1 MKRRTFLFILLFLTA
16 QIAWGNYA
24 FYNTVKKT
32 CEGYR
37 VTIERSDMAL
47 ENGSFAMTLSSGRN
61 NFEMM
66 MVVGF
71 AAAGQAIRQQYYLAE
86 KHADYNP
93 VVPEKISIKVIVPV
107 ERNQMTI
114 FAYASSDLVFQLAE
128 GKIETVDF
136 MRLIKDSI
144 QTL

>member
-1 MKRRTFLFILLFLTA
+1 MMRRIGLFLVFILTM
-16 QIAWGNYA
+16 QIAYGNYA

-37 VTIERSDMAL
+37 VIIKQDDMEML
-47 ENGSFAMTLSSGRN
+47 QDEFDLNLKSNRN
-61 NFEMM
+61 NFEMI

-71 AAAGQAIRQQYYLAE
+71 AAVGQAIRQQYYLAE
-86 KHADYNP
+86 KHSDYKP
-93 VVPEKISIKVIVPV
+93 YIPEKIAIKVVVPV

-114 FAYASSDLVFQLAE
+114 FAHADAELVRQLAE

-136 MRLIKDSI
+136 MRQIKDSI